1 MPWRTQSAAALAAA
15 AILAGP
21 AAAQNTTTTTT
32 PDVYQENIALHQ
44 EIDGLRARVGE
55 LTGFLVAAK
64 AQFTGDQ
71 EYRAVLERRLAEMQR
86 RTVLQR
92 RVILRLRAA
101 TQSTTGRGDVVAA
114 IAMMM
119 TPGGTLRLGPKG
131 WLYVESGTTA
141 AGSAALRVR
150 TGLRGWRVRVWED
163 GSTRVWWRGHRLLT
177 ACITGKG
184 CED

>member
-44 EIDGLRARVGE
+44 EIDGLRNQVRD
-55 LTGFLVAAK
+55 LTGYMAGAH
-64 AQFTGDQ
+64 AQHVSDAQ
-71 EYRAVLERRLAEMQR
+71 YREALEWQMAG
-86 RTVLQR
+86 LQR
-92 RVILRLRAA
+92 RVNRQARTITMLRHSSGAD
-101 TQSTTGRGDVVAA
+101 GDVFT
-114 IAMMM
+114 AMQMM
-119 TPGGTLRLGPKG
+119 LTPGGFMRLGPKG

-163 GSTRVWWRGHRLLT
+163 GSTSVSWRGRRVLT
-177 ACITGKG
+177 ACLIGKG